1 MSLSLLNRF
10 TIEVMPSQIRRHA
23 LGVICLLAACIA
35 VCRAGD
41 EGFNGS
47 LDVPEGEAL
56 KAVRLIVN
64 DPIVYGTY
72 SYEKEKQLRGAKA
85 ASSASVF
92 GDAPDQGK
100 VFFKVLENV
109 LAPRHFKETADLG
122 TIYLRYIVQGTSS
135 GTTAI
140 HIDAVYVEKNRR
152 RRHESDGTVEES
164 EFRAIKDRLEKMLAD
179 QRAAD
184 EMAGKGSASA
194 PAATEGSLGAS
205 IPEPAS
211 KVVSSSEELEK
222 RVAELRH
229 RAEIRT
235 AAGGAALKSAPYRTA
250 ATLQSLPAQA
260 ELLVVVLTK
269 YWYGVET
276 ADGHKG
282 WVHRSQVESLP

>member
-1 MSLSLLNRF
+1 MG
-10 TIEVMPSQIRRHA
+10 I
-23 LGVICLLAACIA
+23 ICLMATC
-35 VCRAGD
+35 VSVSRAGN

-47 LDVPEGEAL
+47 LDAPESEVL
-56 KAVRLIVN
+56 PAVHLIVN
-64 DPIVYGTY
+64 DPVVYGTY
-72 SYEKEKQLRGAKA
+72 SYEKEKQLKGAKP
-85 ASSASVF
+85 ASSVRVF
-92 GDAPDQGK
+92 GDDPDQGK

-122 TIYLRYIVQGTSS
+122 TIYLRYIVQGTGP

-140 HIDAVYVEKNRR
+140 HVDAVYVEKNRR

-164 EFRAIKDRLEKMLAD
+164 EFQAIKDRLEKMQAE
-179 QRAAD
+179 QKAAN
-184 EMAGKGSASA
+184 EMAGNDSAAAPTTAEGSA
-194 PAATEGSLGAS
+194 GANV
-205 IPEPAS
+205 PEPMS
-211 KVVSSSEELEK
+211 KAISSAEELEK

-229 RAEIRT
+229 RAEMRT

-276 ADGHKG
+276 TDGRRG
-282 WVHRSQVESLP
+282 WVHRSQAEPLP